1 MKKKE
6 SNSMLTRKIATNIF
20 NKIFFENKTLNAS
33 LDNNKYFNN
42 LNQKDKSFIY
52 MLLSLTMRRHGQI
65 KIIFKKYLKKKLPK
79 NKNNLSTILTLATTE
94 IIWLNTPDYAVTNS
108 YVELVK
114 KIDKSY
120 LSGFVNAILRNI
132 IRDKEKI
139 KKIMPDITENVP
151 KKMYQS
157 LMKYYGK
164 KTTKKIIEFFMIEPN
179 LDVICSNKISSEQ
192 KQKLL
197 SDLKGVEIFPNVIRS
212 LYKGNIQ
219 SIYGYED
226 GLWWIQDFGSYLQF
240 EHLYKKICLEY
251 NKKDIQKIEILDLC
265 SAPGGKTSQILDK
278 GLKVISVD
286 NNRKRINKMNE
297 NFKRLKLNP
306 PIICQNVEE
315 LKFNKKFDV
324 IVLDSPC
331 SSSGTIRKNPDI
343 FFRNKNFD
351 YKKITQ
357 LQKLILKKS
366 SNFLKINGFL
376 MYIVCSIDK
385 TEGEE
390 IINNF
395 CKKNKNFKIVPIDKN
410 ILNIKKFD
418 NYNSDGF
425 LRILPHSF
433 NHHKN
438 IDFNGSDCFFSAI
451 IKKIKD

>member
-1 MKKKE
+1 
-6 SNSMLTRKIATNIF
+6 MLTRKIATNIF

-197 SDLKGVEIFPNVIRS
+197 SDLKGI
-212 LYKGNIQ
+212 GNIP
-219 SIYGYED
+219 
-226 GLWWIQDFGSYLQF
+226 
-240 EHLYKKICLEY
+240 KC
-251 NKKDIQKIEILDLC
+251 NQKF
-265 SAPGGKTSQILDK
+265 
-278 GLKVISVD
+278 V
-286 NNRKRINKMNE
+286 
-297 NFKRLKLNP
+297 
-306 PIICQNVEE
+306 
-315 LKFNKKFDV
+315 
-324 IVLDSPC
+324 
-331 SSSGTIRKNPDI
+331 
-343 FFRNKNFD
+343 
-351 YKKITQ
+351 
-357 LQKLILKKS
+357 
-366 SNFLKINGFL
+366 
-376 MYIVCSIDK
+376 
-385 TEGEE
+385 
-390 IINNF
+390 
-395 CKKNKNFKIVPIDKN
+395 
-410 ILNIKKFD
+410 
-418 NYNSDGF
+418 
-425 LRILPHSF
+425 
-433 NHHKN
+433 
-438 IDFNGSDCFFSAI
+438 
-451 IKKIKD
+451 